1 MPVYRQ
7 YAIGSRLVTK
17 MPVVKSIDLMEPTEE
32 QAVGVLQ
39 AVGVDKSLEC
49 FEAICVTDVGE
60 GGLAWGDMADQLP
73 AIKRLDL
80 RVEVPE
86 DLGDGDAAGEFGI
99 ACVKS
104 LLKIRGIEEIHFGL
118 SGPGGDSFLRL
129 VQERTQGNTI
139 AGLEGR
145 YDIDLRLQRLTLK
158 RLDT

>member
-99 ACVKS
+99 VCVKS
-104 LLKIRGIEEIHFGL
+104 LLKIRGIEELKFAVR
-118 SGPGGDSFLRL
+118 PADTFKRL
-129 VQERTQGNTI
+129 VEERTNGDTVE
-139 AGLEGR
+139 GLEGR
-145 YDIDLRLQRLTLK
+145 FEYIAWNVHNTLMVK
-158 RLDT
+158 PHE